1 MKRYLLLLVLLMAS
15 VSISM
20 AQIPKP
26 SETFGFEPGADYKMA
41 TYDQMLSYYDKLDA
55 STDRVK
61 VIEIG
66 KSVRGQTHGTYK
78 LLFNSIYSGA
88 TK

>member
-1 MKRYLLLLVLLMAS
+1 MKRYFLLLVLLMAS

-41 TYDQMLSYYDKLDA
+41 TYDQMLDTLIR
-55 STDRVK
+55 T
-61 VIEIG
+61 
-66 KSVRGQTHGTYK
+66 
-78 LLFNSIYSGA
+78 GA
-88 TK
+88 